1 MPPNGSKIR
10 RGETPHLGVACEN
23 PLLLRK
29 RPSSLFCVRTHRF
42 QFSANRKTTQNRTQR
57 FRYIDLPLSIR
68 DHGVTRSYSLITDV
82 TLRRRNGGCAK
93 RSAANLRHKESS
105 HKTFA
110 GGTVETFVVERRKIF
125 QYVGL
130 FLSLVFVYAVALSR
144 YLDFVSADG
153 KVGGPVIN
161 TPLDLMPPIIRF
173 CILSALPFAGLACYE
188 KNWRSSDAAAIC
200 AAAWAIVAAGFMV
213 KLHTNCIIL
222 VAFPSPPFIASAT
235 VGHAA
240 GRATRFIFDKAVS
253 NRPVSS

>member
-1 MPPNGSKIR
+1 M
-10 RGETPHLGVACEN
+10 
-23 PLLLRK
+23 
-29 RPSSLFCVRTHRF
+29 
-42 QFSANRKTTQNRTQR
+42 
-57 FRYIDLPLSIR
+57 
-68 DHGVTRSYSLITDV
+68 
-82 TLRRRNGGCAK
+82 
-93 RSAANLRHKESS
+93 
-105 HKTFA
+105 
-110 GGTVETFVVERRKIF
+110 ETFVVERRKIL

-130 FLSLVFVYAVALSR
+130 FSSLVFVYAVALSR

-240 GRATRFIFDKAVS
+240 GRAARFIFDKAVS
-253 NRPVSS
+253 NRPVSG

>member
-1 MPPNGSKIR
+1 
-10 RGETPHLGVACEN
+10 
-23 PLLLRK
+23 
-29 RPSSLFCVRTHRF
+29 
-42 QFSANRKTTQNRTQR
+42 
-57 FRYIDLPLSIR
+57 
-68 DHGVTRSYSLITDV
+68 
-82 TLRRRNGGCAK
+82 
-93 RSAANLRHKESS
+93 
-105 HKTFA
+105 
-110 GGTVETFVVERRKIF
+110 VETFVVERRKIF
-125 QYVGL
+125 QYIGL
-130 FLSLVFVYAVALSR
+130 FLFLVLVYAVALSR

-153 KVGGPVIN
+153 KSGGPVIN